1 MKNDS
6 VQRNALLIATLSSFL
21 TPFMGSSVIVSLPR
35 IGHDLSMNVITLSW
49 ISTAYQLAAAAFLV
63 PFGRLSD
70 IHGRKRIFL
79 LGILLD
85 NLSSLLGAFS
95 TSSGMLI
102 TARIFQGMGGA
113 MIFGT
118 SVTIV
123 TSVFPPQ
130 QRGRALGI
138 TVAGVYA
145 GLSTGPFIG
154 GFLTGHFGWRSV
166 FLSNVLIGIM
176 ILVTTL
182 WKLKGEWAEAR
193 GEKFDLVGSLIYVV
207 SLVSMMYGL
216 SLVPALP
223 AFILVMFGVTGIAC
237 FVVWEMKVGSPV
249 LEMRLFRR
257 SRTFLFSNLAALI
270 NYSATFAVTFLMSL
284 YLQYIKGFSPQATG
298 LVLVSQPLIMALF
311 SPLAGRLSDRS
322 GPRIVASVGM
332 AVMVIGLSF
341 FVFLREET
349 RLLYIIPNLMLLGL
363 GFALFSSPN
372 ANAIMSSVD
381 KKYFGVAGGMMGTM
395 RLTGQM
401 FSMGVVMVTLAVFH
415 RSWVMIT
422 PAYHAS
428 LLQTTRTAFTIFALF
443 SFVGVFASLAR
454 VSSR

>member
-1 MKNDS
+1 MKYTS
-6 VQRNALLIATLSSFL
+6 LERNVLLVATLSSFL

-35 IGHDLSMNVITLSW
+35 IGHELSMNVLTLSW

-63 PFGRLSD
+63 PIGRLAD

-95 TSSGMLI
+95 TSSDMLI
-102 TARIFQGMGGA
+102 VARVFQGIGGA
-113 MIFGT
+113 MIFATG
-118 SVTIV
+118 VTIL
-123 TSVFPPQ
+123 TSVFSPE
-130 QRGRALGI
+130 QRGRVLGI
-138 TVAGVYA
+138 NVAGVYA

-154 GFLTGHFGWRSV
+154 GFLTGHLGWRSV
-166 FLSNVLIGIM
+166 FLSNVLIGII

-193 GEKFDLVGSLIYVV
+193 GEKFDLAGSLIYVV

-223 AFILVMFGVTGIAC
+223 AFILVTFGVTGIAC

-249 LEMRLFRR
+249 LEMRLFQR

-284 YLQYIKGFSPQATG
+284 YLQYIKGFSPQTTG
-298 LVLVSQPLIMALF
+298 LILVSQPVMMALF

-322 GPRIVASVGM
+322 DPRIVASAGM
-332 AVMVIGLSF
+332 AVMVIGL
-341 FVFLREET
+341 FLFAFLSEGT
-349 RLLYIIPNLMLLGL
+349 RLLYIILNLMFIGL

-381 KKYFGVAGGMMGTM
+381 KKHFGVAGGMMGTM

-401 FSMGVVMVTLAVFH
+401 FSMGAVMVILAVFH
-415 RSWVMIT
+415 LAGVMIA

-428 LLQTTRTAFTIFALF
+428 LLQTTRTAFTIFALI
-443 SFVGVFASLAR
+443 SLTGVFASL
-454 VSSR
+454 SRGRSR

>member
-85 NLSSLLGAFS
+85 NCSSLLGAFS

-102 TARIFQGMGGA
+102 VARIFQGMGGA

-138 TVAGVYA
+138 TVAGVYT

-154 GFLTGHFGWRSV
+154 GFLTGHLGWRSV

-216 SLVPALP
+216 SLVPALH

-237 FVVWEMKVGSPV
+237 FVVWEMKVGSRFP
-249 LEMRLFRR
+249 RSTWRR
-257 SRTFLFSNLAALI
+257 A
-270 NYSATFAVTFLMSL
+270 
-284 YLQYIKGFSPQATG
+284 
-298 LVLVSQPLIMALF
+298 
-311 SPLAGRLSDRS
+311 D
-322 GPRIVASVGM
+322 
-332 AVMVIGLSF
+332 
-341 FVFLREET
+341 
-349 RLLYIIPNLMLLGL
+349 
-363 GFALFSSPN
+363 
-372 ANAIMSSVD
+372 
-381 KKYFGVAGGMMGTM
+381 
-395 RLTGQM
+395 
-401 FSMGVVMVTLAVFH
+401 
-415 RSWVMIT
+415 
-422 PAYHAS
+422 
-428 LLQTTRTAFTIFALF
+428 
-443 SFVGVFASLAR
+443 
-454 VSSR
+454 

>member
-1 MKNDS
+1 MNYTS
-6 VQRNALLIATLSSFL
+6 LQRNVLLIALLSAFL

-35 IGHDLSMNVITLSW
+35 IGRDLSMNVLTLSW

-63 PFGRLSD
+63 PSGRLAD
-70 IHGRKRIFL
+70 IHGRKRVFL
-79 LGILLD
+79 LGILID

-102 TARIFQGMGGA
+102 VARIFQGIGGA

-154 GFLTGHFGWRSV
+154 GFLTGHLGWRSV
-166 FLSNVLIGIM
+166 FLSNVLIGIV

-193 GEKFDLVGSLIYVV
+193 GEKFDLAGSLIYVV
-207 SLVSMMYGL
+207 SLVSLMYGL
-216 SLVPALP
+216 SLMP
-223 AFILVMFGVTGIAC
+223 AFHAVILVMLGVAGIVC
-237 FVVWEMKVGSPV
+237 FVAWEIKVDSPV
-249 LEMRLFRR
+249 LEMRLFQR

-270 NYSATFAVTFLMSL
+270 HYSATFAITFLMSL
-284 YLQYIKGFSPQATG
+284 YLQYIKGFSPQAAG
-298 LVLVSQPLIMALF
+298 VVLVSQPLMMALF

-322 GPRIVASVGM
+322 DPRIVASVGM
-332 AVMVIGLSF
+332 AVMVLGLSF
-341 FVFLREET
+341 FAFLREET

-372 ANAIMSSVD
+372 VNAIMSSVD
-381 KKYFGVAGGMMGTM
+381 KKYFGVASGMMGTM

-401 FSMGVVMVTLAVFH
+401 FSMGAVMVIFAVFQLAG
-415 RSWVMIT
+415 VMIT

-428 LLQTTRTAFTIFALF
+428 LLQTTRTAFTLFALF
-443 SFVGVFASLAR
+443 SFAGVFASLAR
-454 VSSR
+454 GRSR

>member
-85 NLSSLLGAFS
+85 NFSSLLGAFS

-154 GFLTGHFGWRSV
+154 GFLTGHLGWRSV

-223 AFILVMFGVTGIAC
+223 AFILVMFGVMGIAC

-249 LEMRLFRR
+249 LEMRLFQR

-341 FVFLREET
+341 FVFLSEET

-372 ANAIMSSVD
+372 ANAIMGSVD

-415 RSWVMIT
+415 IAGVMIT

-428 LLQTTRTAFTIFALF
+428 LLQTTRTAFTVFALF

-454 VSSR
+454 GRSR